1 MAGIFSSRWRIFLL
15 IFVTEVYILL
25 YMEAKPATNPAGR
38 KVLAR
43 LARLGPFLPATL
55 TVTRSRCGNP
65 RCRCV
70 REGPIHETALLTWK
84 ERGKTRTLHVP
95 RELRREVAQWIGEWK
110 KLKELVEAMAA
121 AQRQFLQTRKQSTRK
136 SFGPS

>member
-1 MAGIFSSRWRIFLL
+1 MKEK
-15 IFVTEVYILL
+15 T
-25 YMEAKPATNPAGR
+25 ATNSAGR

-84 ERGKTRTLHVP
+84 EGGKTRTLHVP
-95 RELRREVAQWIGEWK
+95 RELRRDVAQWIGEWK
-110 KLKELVEAMAA
+110 RLKKLVEAMAA
-121 AQRQFLQTRKQSTRK
+121 AQRQFLQTRKKSMRK
-136 SFGPS
+136 SSGSS